1 MNRRV
6 STQVIKARE
15 VVVSFD
21 INETEQDDVM
31 NLDRLRKE
39 GVRDFGGQRVDV
51 KLTDYLTIHNV
62 IAIDDIKFVPAKKVQ
77 GYLDGTE
84 NPRAAHVTV
93 KLIIDNARTMRL
105 HEEKL
110 IDNDDDVLELPA
122 SSVRALR

>member
-1 MNRRV
+1 MNRV

-39 GVRDFGGQRVDV
+39 GSRDFGGQRVDV

-84 NPRAAHVTV
+84 NPRGAHVTV
-93 KLIIDNARTMRL
+93 KLIIDNARTMKL

-110 IDNDDDVLELPA
+110 IGNDGDVLELPA